1 MAQYLLLT
9 PWRRPRTKF
18 PEMRNNGWLGKTHRF
33 HRLDSDPALRVGSGC
48 VARLY
53 DLLFTVKYL

>member
-1 MAQYLLLT
+1 MAQYLLLR
-9 PWRRPRTKF
+9 PWPRLRTKF
-18 PEMRNNGWLGKTHRF
+18 PEMRNNGWLGKTHQ
-33 HRLDSDPALRVGSGC
+33 LDSDPALRVGSGC